1 MIVST
6 MDLARLFSD
15 SEKLEGSSNY
25 QSWSFRV
32 KTLLRKDEL
41 WEDLT
46 HTPSPDVF
54 LPERQ
59 CELACR
65 KIRAISIIQATVKDS
80 IIPTVCRFEDDPH
93 HLWLHL
99 QQRFESRVVQRKLIL
114 IKKLS
119 SVRMAPSGTI
129 EEYCKQIDNIVGQL
143 ANINHTIPEE
153 ELMYTV
159 FNGLP
164 FDWELFVS
172 NFSTDLSKMPPPNY
186 ANPMECL

>member
-1 MIVST
+1 
-6 MDLARLFSD
+6 
-15 SEKLEGSSNY
+15 
-25 QSWSFRV
+25 
-32 KTLLRKDEL
+32 
-41 WEDLT
+41 
-46 HTPSPDVF
+46 
-54 LPERQ
+54 
-59 CELACR
+59 
-65 KIRAISIIQATVKDS
+65 
-80 IIPTVCRFEDDPH
+80 
-93 HLWLHL
+93 
-99 QQRFESRVVQRKLIL
+99 
-114 IKKLS
+114 
-119 SVRMAPSGTI
+119 MAPSGTI